1 MAISNNGD
9 ISLGLTIDKS
19 GQNLK
24 RLLVFFCQDG
34 EGLTE
39 LRKHKLF
46 PALGDAHPELSAFRA
61 SSIRTTPAC
70 DGRKNKYEVEVSYT
84 AASAATSSGTVY
96 NQPFDLTLSTIEKVV
111 PFEFSYDLMDD
122 ANRPLRPVV
131 TTAGTAIS
139 ANTIQTSLLLRF
151 SYNLRS
157 FNPRWILEVADTVN
171 KNPVKVC
178 GLDIPAECG
187 LIKTVAAEIVQEDGN
202 SLNSIFRVDVAME
215 IAPDGFIRTF
225 PNRSVC
231 YRGANGNPVLIYTA
245 VDSLGNPVFGSPN
258 RLCPLFCHP
267 TVFSGLLSASG
278 SGSRPKPLQNNDI
291 QSVSL
296 FLRRTGN
303 KKGASE
309 KGSFV
314 RIKGLE
320 PPRREAS
327 DPKSDVS
334 TNSTIPAWMG
344 QRYE

>member
-1 MAISNNGD
+1 MSISYKGD

-19 GQNLK
+19 GQTLK
-24 RLLVFFCQDG
+24 RLLVFFCEDG

-70 DGRKNKYEVEVSYT
+70 DGRKNKYEVEISYT
-84 AASAATSSGTVY
+84 AASAASSSGTVY

-111 PFEFSYDLMDD
+111 PFEFSYDLMND

-231 YRGANGNPVLIYTA
+231 YRGANGNPVRIYTA
-245 VDSLGNPVFGSPN
+245 VDSLGNPVFGSDKTIARIAAADSAPVPVDE
-258 RLCPLFCHP
+258 PLW
-267 TVFSGLLSASG
+267 LSASG
-278 SGSRPKPLQNNDI
+278 KILAQQNITPGAEN
-291 QSVSL
+291 
-296 FLRRTGN
+296 FLRF
-303 KKGASE
+303 KE
-309 KGSFV
+309 KRPHSWAQ
-314 RIKGLE
+314 L
-320 PPRREAS
+320 S
-327 DPKSDVS
+327 L
-334 TNSTIPAWMG
+334 PATAAW
-344 QRYE
+344 

>member
-1 MAISNNGD
+1 MSISYKGD

-19 GQNLK
+19 GQTLK
-24 RLLVFFCQDG
+24 RLLVFFCEDG

-202 SLNSIFRVDVAME
+202 SLNSIFRVDVTME

-231 YRGANGNPVLIYTA
+231 YRGANGNPVRIYTA
-245 VDSLGNPVFGSPN
+245 VDSLGNPVFGSDKAIARIAAADSAPVPVDE
-258 RLCPLFCHP
+258 PLW
-267 TVFSGLLSASG
+267 LSASG
-278 SGSRPKPLQNNDI
+278 KILAQQNITPGAEN
-291 QSVSL
+291 
-296 FLRRTGN
+296 FLRF
-303 KKGASE
+303 KE
-309 KGSFV
+309 KRPHSWAQ
-314 RIKGLE
+314 L
-320 PPRREAS
+320 S
-327 DPKSDVS
+327 L
-334 TNSTIPAWMG
+334 PATAAW
-344 QRYE
+344 